1 MYIEPE
7 EYFTESAR
15 RILEE
20 EETIKTK
27 KYPKNSSQKKR
38 KKMTIHID
46 DKWISSIALGLPEN
60 SPQKKMKTPKTNS
73 LGI

>member
-15 RILEE
+15 KILKEG
-20 EETIKTK
+20 ETIKTK
-27 KYPKNSSQKKR
+27 KSPKNSSQKKE

-46 DKWISSIALGLPEN
+46 DKWISRIALGLPKNPKKNNEN
-60 SPQKKMKTPKTNS
+60 AKNK
-73 LGI
+73 